1 MLAWSIALRYL
12 FSKKSQGAVNI
23 ISAVAVAGVAVATA
37 AIVIV
42 LSVFNGFT
50 HLADSRLSI
59 IDPDLRILPASGKT
73 WANADS
79 VAALAASV
87 AEAEMALPVIEER
100 GLLIYGNQQMPVIFK
115 GVPDNYGALVS
126 IDSAVIDGNRQQL
139 YFGHP
144 AALLSVGVAMKSGV
158 RPGALVNLYVPR
170 RTGRINPANPNT
182 AFRGKELG
190 VTGVFQIDQPEYD
203 NQHIFIPISTARY
216 LLEYDHQASAIEL
229 RLKAGAPPDKAAQA
243 IAAVIGDEAIVLTR
257 AQAEQSAFRMIMVEK
272 WITFLMLA
280 FILIIASFNI
290 ISTLALLVIEKRDN
304 MATLRSLGAPQ
315 SLVRGIFMRLGFAI
329 SIAGG
334 IIGIIIGSILVLI
347 QQWGHVIKL
356 AGDPAQMSI
365 HYYPVQLDLLDLAIV
380 FMLSALVA
388 IAASAIAAALSKNE
402 KLRLTY

>member
-100 GLLIYGNQQMPVIFK
+100 GLFIYGNQQMPVIFK

-158 RPGALVNLYVPR
+158 RPGALANLYVPR

-216 LLEYDHQASAIEL
+216 LLEYDRQASAIEL
-229 RLKAGAPPDKAAQA
+229 RLKAGASPDKAAQA
-243 IAAVIGDEAIVLTR
+243 IAAAMGDEAIVLTR

-380 FMLSALVA
+380 LLLSALVA
-388 IAASAIAAALSKNE
+388 IAASAIAAALTKNE